1 MLGYLIRLHRLPV
14 SPLSLPLSLLH
25 SRGMSIVIRVWG
37 SSGGLRRVTVAPTA
51 TLNDVHA
58 ALVKDLQTEISV
70 KPDQVSL
77 FVDEKCTAPFTDM
90 SVTLPTLGLEE
101 GSMIFAKFPPV
112 PFHVQPGS

>member
-1 MLGYLIRLHRLPV
+1 
-14 SPLSLPLSLLH
+14 
-25 SRGMSIVIRVWG
+25 MSIVIRVWG
-37 SSGGLRRVTVAPTA
+37 SSGSLRRVTVAPTA

-101 GSMIFAKFPPV
+101 GSVIFAKFPPV

>member
-1 MLGYLIRLHRLPV
+1 
-14 SPLSLPLSLLH
+14 
-25 SRGMSIVIRVWG
+25 MSIVIRVFS
-37 SSGGLRRVTVAPTA
+37 SSGQRRVTVAPTA

-58 ALVKDLQTEISV
+58 ALVKDLQTAISWISV
-70 KPDQVSL
+70 KPNQVSL
-77 FVDEKCTAPFTDM
+77 FVDRECTAPFTDM